1 MRPVGPMNAQ
11 DLLGGVIVLFLGIYL
26 LFTLLR
32 AERF

>member
-1 MRPVGPMNAQ
+1 MTPFEL
-11 DLLGGVIVLFLGIYL
+11 LLGLVTALVTVYL

>member
-1 MRPVGPMNAQ
+1 MNAQ
-11 DLLGGVIVLFLGIYL
+11 DLLGGVIVLFLGAYL

>member
-1 MRPVGPMNAQ
+1 MNGQ

>member
-1 MRPVGPMNAQ
+1 MNAQ
-11 DLLGGVIVLFLGIYL
+11 DLLGGVMVVFLGVYL

>member
-1 MRPVGPMNAQ
+1 MNGQ
-11 DLLGGVIVLFLGIYL
+11 DVLGGVIVLFLGVYL

>member
-1 MRPVGPMNAQ
+1 MNVQ
-11 DLLGGVIVLFLGIYL
+11 DLLGGLIALFLGAYL

>member
-1 MRPVGPMNAQ
+1 MNVQ
-11 DLLGGVIVLFLGIYL
+11 DLLGGVIVLLLGIYL

>member
-1 MRPVGPMNAQ
+1 MNPQ
-11 DLLGGVIVLFLGIYL
+11 DLLGGLIAFLLAVYL

>member
-1 MRPVGPMNAQ
+1 MNVQ
-11 DLLGGVIVLFLGIYL
+11 DVLGGVIVLFLGVYL